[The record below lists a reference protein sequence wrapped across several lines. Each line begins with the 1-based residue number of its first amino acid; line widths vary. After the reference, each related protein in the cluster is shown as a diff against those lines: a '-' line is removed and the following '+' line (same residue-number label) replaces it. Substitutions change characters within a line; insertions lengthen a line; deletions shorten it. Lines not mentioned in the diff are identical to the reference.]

1 LLKDRLLK
9 TKKLMIRQTT
19 KKKRKHNACRLKLKQ
34 KLVVVKVAAAAVVK
48 AVAAVIV
55 VDMAVAVVIV
65 VVAAVAVDLVV
76 AVAADLVVVTVDLA
90 VAEDSSGRSE
100 RSLMIMG
107 QASEQPL
114 NIRCAA
120 PSRSFSEARSHS
132 CALGSHLNRINKMKM
147 LHRYMI

>member
-1 LLKDRLLK
+1 M
-9 TKKLMIRQTT
+9 KKLMIRQMT
-19 KKKRKHNACRLKLKQ
+19 KKKRKHSACRLKLKQ

-100 RSLMIMG
+100 RSLMIHG
-107 QASEQPL
+107 PGFRTSIEHPL
-114 NIRCAA
+114 R
-120 PSRSFSEARSHS
+120 RSLVR
-132 CALGSHLNRINKMKM
+132 LVRI
-147 LHRYMI
+147 